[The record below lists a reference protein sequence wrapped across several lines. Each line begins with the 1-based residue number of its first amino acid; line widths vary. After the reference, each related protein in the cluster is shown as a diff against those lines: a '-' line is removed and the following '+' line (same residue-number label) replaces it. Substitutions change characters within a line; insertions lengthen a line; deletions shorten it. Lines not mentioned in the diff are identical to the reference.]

1 MVELQRSTSGEDG
14 AWVTIGANYGGLNAN
29 WLTSEG
35 GLQSRST
42 LARDS
47 EAAIYRYR
55 FSLYPWVTDVPE
67 GTP

>member
-29 WLTSEG
+29 WLTSE
-35 GLQSRST
+35 
-42 LARDS
+42 
-47 EAAIYRYR
+47 AAIYRYR

>member
-35 GLQSRST
+35 LQIGST